1 MRRLFAAAVVLTLTA
16 CINDSI
22 GVVGTQAVGG
32 GDPASTTG
40 VAGTYTLKT
49 VGGLPLPY
57 TYLQSGADKSEI
69 LDDVVTL
76 TNNGTWSELIHE
88 RKTVAGVVTVDAVTD
103 AGTYVRVGTTGL
115 TFSTP
120 KHPDFSGV
128 LSSGN
133 TLTLFGFGPTGQTVD
148 QVFTK

>member
-1 MRRLFAAAVVLTLTA
+1 MRRLFAAVAVLTLTA

-22 GVVGTQAVGG
+22 GVVGTQATGG
-32 GDPASTTG
+32 GNLTPTTG
-40 VAGTYTLKT
+40 AAGTYTLKT
-49 VGGLPLPY
+49 VAGAPLPY
-57 TYLQSGADKSEI
+57 TYQQSGADKAEI

-76 TNNGTWSELIHE
+76 TNAGTWSELLHE
-88 RKTVAGVVTVDAVTD
+88 RKTVSGVVTISAVTD
-103 AGTYVRVGTTGL
+103 AGTYVLVGTTGL

-133 TLTLFGFGPTGQTVD
+133 TLTLFGFSPTGQSVD